1 MIQNQG
7 YSRRMAKGWG
17 EKVKTEKRLQS
28 YRRTP
33 ENIRGCHIRPQTKQD
48 KSEEG
53 TCIGKPV
60 GRCEV
65 VERNRRR
72 FHGLVEEFRVSRVQN
87 EQTDIHN
94 VVGSSDHT
102 GGSKRLSPR
111 EMECNAKEVGLP
123 TISIEE
129 MGTVARIKIGVG
141 LFHCTESTY
150 G

>member
-1 MIQNQG
+1 
-7 YSRRMAKGWG
+7 MAKGWG
-17 EKVKTEKRLQS
+17 EKIKTEQRWQS

-33 ENIRGCHIRPQTKQD
+33 ENIRGCHICQWTKRG

-53 TCIGKPV
+53 TCIEKTGWTLRGRGKESAEISWP
-60 GRCEV
+60 C
-65 VERNRRR
+65 RR
-72 FHGLVEEFRVSRVQN
+72 FRVSRVRN
-87 EQTDIHN
+87 EQTDFQN

-123 TISIEE
+123 TISIEG
-129 MGTVARIKIGVG
+129 MGTVARTTIGVG
-141 LFHCTESTY
+141 LFYCTESTN